1 MCQGGRP
8 TVSVVS
14 RSAGRS
20 ATAAVAYRA
29 AAKIEDLRTGDLH
42 DYTKKQGVEDVIPF
56 LPVVAEAGET
66 LPPHLERLRHL
77 ESLWQDAEAAERRSN
92 SRVARELLV
101 PLPHELNREQR
112 RELVEHIAGDIAARY
127 GVAGT
132 ACIHLPDAKG
142 DQRNH
147 HAHILFTTRR
157 VDLATGQLAEKTRE
171 LDGRKTGPQ
180 EIEALV
186 AMAEQRINQALESAQ
201 LERRVDFRSLKDR
214 HAEAVASG
222 DQVKA
227 AQLNYTPQTHEGPQ
241 VTAIRRE
248 AEQRRAHA
256 WREGWTDADE
266 PEAAPLSDFV
276 LGECQT
282 IEDNESAKADRA
294 AALDEAAAL
303 WVVLDARAEFEA
315 ARIEADRARAAGEL
329 EEKAGQLSQLEQPEP
344 APEPPPSE
352 PAAATAAVGQDW
364 LDDWPE
370 PANLFPVEPA
380 EPRTTARLEPQTTG
394 QSTGLIKAGASLG
407 EKPEA
412 APFVPAEPAPE
423 PPRVTV
429 AEAQAIIRERERLRE
444 RWQNAEKG
452 RATQRRDRDQL
463 PEVPPQ
469 TVGGAIRDALR
480 IFGASPH
487 KQAQQARAAELARLD
502 ELDTRLADY
511 ERTTKQEQATLD
523 GQLAAPEAAAL
534 VKAIDAYSR
543 DQLRFGQ
550 RLKAAED
557 ALKKEVLHLYRVGTY
572 RSTAKPDAEA
582 MLDAARAVKPLEQE
596 VAQVREAVEAG
607 QVPDDSA
614 AVLRGFA
621 PTAQQQ
627 ATLDAVEQQAQQL
640 AQVPE
645 QLGETRRQERAE
657 ARATAAL
664 RPDQPRPRGPRMG

>member
-1 MCQGGRP
+1 M
-8 TVSVVS
+8 SVVS

-42 DYTKKQGVEDVIPF
+42 DYTKKQGVEAVIPF
-56 LPVVAEAGET
+56 LPVVAEAGEN

-101 PLPHELNREQR
+101 PLPHELTREQR

-157 VDLATGQLAEKTRE
+157 VDLSTGQLAEKTRE
-171 LDGRKTGPQ
+171 LDDRKTGPQ
-180 EIEALV
+180 EVEALV
-186 AMAEQRINQALESAQ
+186 AMAEQRINAALESAQ

-227 AQLNYTPQTHEGPQ
+227 AQLDYMPQTHEGPQ

-266 PEAAPLSDFV
+266 PEAAPLADYV

-282 IEDNESAKADRA
+282 IEDNEAAKADRA
-294 AALDEAAAL
+294 AALEEAAAL

-352 PAAATAAVGQDW
+352 PAVATAAVGQDW

-370 PANLFPVEPA
+370 PANLFPVPVEPV

-394 QSTGLIKAGASLG
+394 RSMAEALRTGLIKAGASLG

-429 AEAQAIIRERERLRE
+429 AEAQAIIRERDRLRE

-452 RATQRRDRDQL
+452 RASLRRDRDQL

-487 KQAQQARAAELARLD
+487 KQAQQARDAELARLD
-502 ELDTRLADY
+502 TLDARLADY
-511 ERTTKQEQATLD
+511 EHTTKQEQATLD

-543 DQLRFGQ
+543 DQKRFGQ
-550 RLKAAED
+550 RVKAAED
-557 ALKKEVLHLYRVGTY
+557 ALKKEVLSLYRVGTY

-645 QLGETRRQERAE
+645 QLAETRRQERAE

-664 RPDQPRPRGPRMG
+664 RPDQTRPRGPRMG